1 MPARA
6 PFKNLCP
13 RERTRLP
20 MLKESASLSCPVR
33 AALVLT
39 QCFRRGQLSARCLR
53 APRLHISA
61 APSLDN
67 PAASPNVRPFFGSVR
82 RPFFSPWFDRPHPF
96 VPRRRAQALLR
107 RELSPAAPLSPL
119 QSRLLALTFP
129 SPASLTHP
137 LGSAR
142 LLRPAPLPFS
152 LAPYSLAPASHAPES
167 CPAPTDAP
175 PVFAPPFGTVPFQP
189 CTSVSHSCSTREKI
203 RFPGEITNFF
213 SGIRPPPLDLAPPPC
228 YRFFELKNSEGCFP
242 KAHRDPA

>member
-1 MPARA
+1 
-6 PFKNLCP
+6 
-13 RERTRLP
+13 

-33 AALVLT
+33 ATLVLT
-39 QCFRRGQLSARCLR
+39 QCFRRGQLSARSLR
-53 APRLHISA
+53 APRR
-61 APSLDN
+61 DN
-67 PAASPNVRPFFGSVR
+67 SVSPRRRPFFGSGR
-82 RPFFSPWFDRPHPF
+82 RPFFSPWSDRPHPF

-107 RELSPAAPLSPL
+107 RELFPTAPLSPL

-129 SPASLTHP
+129 SPASLKHP

-152 LAPYSLAPASHAPES
+152 LAPYSLAPASHAPDF

-175 PVFAPPFGTVPFQP
+175 PRLCPAFGTVPFQL
-189 CTSVSHSCSTREKI
+189 CTPVSHSCFTREKI

-228 YRFFELKNSEGCFP
+228 YLFFELKNSEGCFP

>member
-1 MPARA
+1 MFPPGTAVG
-6 PFKNLCP
+6 PKP
-13 RERTRLP
+13 P
-20 MLKESASLSCPVR
+20 R
-33 AALVLT
+33 AAPAYLRRAIPRQSRSFPERPSFLR
-39 QCFRRGQLSARCLR
+39 FR
-53 APRLHISA
+53 P
-61 APSLDN
+61 
-67 PAASPNVRPFFGSVR
+67 
-82 RPFFSPWFDRPHPF
+82 RPFFSPWSDRPHSF

-107 RELSPAAPLSPL
+107 RVLFPAAPLSLL
-119 QSRLLALTFP
+119 QCRLFALTFP

-137 LGSAR
+137 LGSTH

-152 LAPYSLAPASHAPES
+152 LAPYSLAPASHAPDF

-189 CTSVSHSCSTREKI
+189 CTPVSHSCSNREKI